1 MLSEKYNPKIDQEK
15 RKKTFSKLNM
25 EEVNLLHSSDNP
37 EYLAKEF
44 DRIFLK
50 LLRLIRYSSDRNKET
65 KSQIHKDTNNL
76 LKKFKNYV
84 KNKAI
89 DLKSMNE
96 QEWFFRDICMF
107 LNFFEWDSYFT
118 KVHNGIWP
126 TSLREYNNK
135 SVWEQMFHNMY
146 GRERWISKSC
156 EGGSCSYWTILLYN
170 FFNKLKE
177 AWLDLDIKLFRYKNL
192 EDKIID
198 FPAMRHSWLVITFQW
213 EDYFVDHEGIELA
226 QRKEPIA
233 RRIQPYVDVAKK
245 DIKNDEIKEFFENFK
260 HENMKETD
268 QVIFFDDVDKFI
280 DHVEEFPWY
289 KKIALYVKVEDRV
302 DPVKFVYIFTDTWV
316 QIWVNDRWYD
326 YVLKDNKLGRKDFI
340 KNFMKKIW
348 IKRDITWPHY
358 INKDEMEDFEDFM
371 DIVKDKINLD
381 KLHDSYTSGNKWK
394 SDVVERDWKG
404 KIIITPES

>member
-1 MLSEKYNPKIDQEK
+1 MLSEKFNPRIDQEK

-50 LLRLIRYSSDRNKET
+50 LLRLIKYSNDRNKET
-65 KSQIHKDTNNL
+65 KSQIQEDTTSL

-89 DLKSMNE
+89 DLKNVNE
-96 QEWFFRDICMF
+96 QECFFRDICMF

-118 KVHNGIWP
+118 KVHNSIWP

-146 GRERWISKSC
+146 GREWWISKSC

-177 AWLDLDIKLFRYKNL
+177 AWLHMDIKFFRYKNL

-213 EDYFVDHEGIELA
+213 EDYFVDHQGIELA
-226 QRKEPIA
+226 KKREPIA
-233 RRIQPYVDVAKK
+233 RRIKPYIDVAKK
-245 DIKNDEIKEFFENFK
+245 DLKNDEIKEFFENFK

-268 QVIFFDDVDKFI
+268 KVMFFDDVDKFI
-280 DHVEEFPWY
+280 DHVEEFPEY
-289 KKIALYVKVEDRV
+289 KKIALYVKMEDRV
-302 DPVKFVYIFTDTWV
+302 EPVKFLYNFTDTWV
-316 QIWVNDRWYD
+316 QIWVNNRWHD
-326 YVLKDNKLGRKDFI
+326 YVLKDNKLSRKDFI

-358 INKDEMEDFEDFM
+358 INKDEIEDFKDFM

-394 SDVVERDWKG
+394 SDVVEWDWKG

>member
-1 MLSEKYNPKIDQEK
+1 MLSEKYNPRIDQEK

-37 EYLAKEF
+37 EYLSKEF

-50 LLRLIRYSSDRNKET
+50 LLKLIKYSNDRNKET
-65 KSQIHKDTNNL
+65 KSQIQEDTTSL

-89 DLKSMNE
+89 DLKNVNE
-96 QEWFFRDICMF
+96 QECFFRDICMF

-118 KVHNGIWP
+118 KVHNSIWP

-146 GRERWISKSC
+146 GREWWISKSC

-177 AWLDLDIKLFRYKNL
+177 AWLDMDIKFFRYKNL

-245 DIKNDEIKEFFENFK
+245 DLKNDEIKEFFENFK

-268 QVIFFDDVDKFI
+268 KVMFFDDVDKFI
-280 DHVEEFPWY
+280 DHVEEFPEY
-289 KKIALYVKVEDRV
+289 KKIALYVKMEDRV
-302 DPVKFVYIFTDTWV
+302 EPVKFLYNFTDTWV
-316 QIWVNDRWYD
+316 QIWVNNRWHD
-326 YVLKDNKLGRKDFI
+326 YVLKDNKLSRKHFI

-358 INKDEMEDFEDFM
+358 INKDEIEDFRDFM

-394 SDVVERDWKG
+394 SDVVEWDWKG